1 MTGYFSYDADW
12 LEQHHA
18 LHTAREIWQQPD
30 LWAALHQQ
38 LVAQQEQCSAFL
50 TPLLQNPRLQI
61 VLCGA
66 GSSAFAGRALAP
78 WLREN
83 RPRCCG
89 LWHHRYRRQSA
100 AVSRIH
106 HARRCWSLR
115 PFRQQPGKRR
125 LGGAGRSTA
134 PPVLS
139 PDAGMQPG
147 QPVGQLR
154 ARP

>member
-78 WLREN
+78 WLREKPAEML
-83 RPRCCG
+83 RPMAPPISSPIR
-89 LWHHRYRRQSA
+89 S
-100 AVSRIH
+100 SFSIH
-106 HARRCWSLR
+106 HARRCWSLS
-115 PFRQQPGKRR
+115 PVP
-125 LGGAGRSTA
+125 ATA
-134 PPVLS
+134 RKALP
-139 PDAGMQPG
+139 
-147 QPVGQLR
+147 R
-154 ARP
+154 

>member
-78 WLREN
+78 WLREKTGRDVAAYGTTDIVAN
-83 RPRCCG
+83 PQQFLDPSRPTLLVSFARSG
-89 LWHHRYRRQSA
+89 NSPESVASVALADQLLPSA
-100 AVSRIH
+100 I
-106 HARRCWSLR
+106 
-115 PFRQQPGKRR
+115 
-125 LGGAGRSTA
+125 T
-134 PPVLS
+134 
-139 PDAGMQPG
+139 
-147 QPVGQLR
+147 
-154 ARP
+154 